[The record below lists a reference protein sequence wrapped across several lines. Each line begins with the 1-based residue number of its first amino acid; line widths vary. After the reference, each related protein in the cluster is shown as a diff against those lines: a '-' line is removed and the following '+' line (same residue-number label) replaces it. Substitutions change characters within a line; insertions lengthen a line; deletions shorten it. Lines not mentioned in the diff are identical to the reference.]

1 MSLGLANNSAMGG
14 LRLSALGTRLVAE
27 NLANAETEGFG
38 QRNLVPTSTLVNGHN
53 TPIQRVADPV
63 LLGATR
69 RAESTYVHAD
79 VLNTGLAGLERA
91 FGLPGEADSL
101 NDLATSLASSL
112 QQAAS
117 TPDSTAG
124 LQTVAQDAT
133 RLAAKFN
140 RTEQQI
146 QSIRQQADTSIAKD
160 VGTLNDSLGRVAAL
174 NKDIQRQMLLGG
186 DPNGLMDER
195 QRVVSDIAQIIPVT
209 EIPRE
214 NGRIMLLAANGQ
226 VLAENDHA
234 QFSFAPTI
242 GIGAT
247 DSLAAGALA
256 AVTLDGRAL
265 GPDSAITQSGRLG
278 ANLELRDTIAPGAQ
292 TRLDALAQDLL
303 ARFSGPQADTTLSHG
318 EFGLFTLPG
327 AATSPADATGLAGKL
342 SLSSRFDP
350 ATDTGLWRLRTGL
363 NAVAPG
369 PTSDPANL
377 TRMAEALDKSTTL
390 FSGTPAH
397 DLTTHVAA
405 QVSALATARL
415 QAEND
420 LSFAQAHHTTLQED
434 FARNGVDT
442 DTQMQRL
449 LTLERAYAANARV
462 LSAVDGMMRNL
473 LEI

>member
-27 NLANAETEGFG
+27 NLANAETEGFA
-38 QRNLVPTSTLVNGHN
+38 QRNLVPSSTLVNGHN
-53 TPIQRVADPV
+53 TPVQRVADPV

-69 RAESTYVHAD
+69 RAESTRVHAEA
-79 VLNTGLAGLERA
+79 LNTGLVALERA
-91 FGLPGEADSL
+91 FGLPGEAGSL
-101 NDLATSLASSL
+101 NSLVTSLNSSL
-112 QQAAS
+112 QQAVAM
-117 TPDSTAG
+117 PDSTAG
-124 LQTVAQDAT
+124 LQSVAQDAA

-140 RTEQQI
+140 WTEQRI
-146 QSIRQQADTSIAKD
+146 QSMRQQADDSIATD
-160 VGTLNDSLGRVAAL
+160 VGTLNHALGRVVAL
-174 NKDIQRQMLLGG
+174 NKDIQRQKLLGG

-195 QRVVSDIAQIIPVT
+195 QRVLSDITEIIPVT

-226 VLAENDHA
+226 VLADIDHA
-234 QFSFAPTI
+234 KFGFSPTI

-247 DSLAAGALA
+247 DSLANGALG
-256 AVTLDGRAL
+256 AVTLNGRDI
-265 GPDSAITQSGRLG
+265 GPDNTITQSGLLG
-278 ANLELRDTIAPGAQ
+278 AHLELRDTIAPGAQ
-292 TRLDALAQDLL
+292 NRLDALAQDLL
-303 ARFSGPQADTTLSHG
+303 VRFSGPQADSTLPHA
-318 EFGLFTLPG
+318 ELGLFTLPG
-327 AATSPADATGLAGKL
+327 SATFPADTTGLAGQLTL
-342 SLSSRFDP
+342 STQFDP
-350 ATDTGLWRLRTGL
+350 GTGAGLWRLRTGL
-363 NAVAPG
+363 NAVTPG
-369 PTSDPANL
+369 PTSDPSNL
-377 TRMAEALDKSTTL
+377 SRMAEALDKSTTL

-420 LSFAQAHHTTLQED
+420 LSFAQAHHTALQED

-462 LSAVDGMMRNL
+462 LSAVDDMMRNL